1 MFKTQGSQTLVFI
14 EEQTRIS
21 VWRRVTAHPLPIT
34 GRSSAM
40 LVIRE
45 GRHCRQYRSLN
56 FGKLVKI
63 DQDAP
68 GYSARL
74 GKRIYPIAQASLTAF
89 C

>member
-1 MFKTQGSQTLVFI
+1 MFKTHGSQTPVFI
-14 EEQTRIS
+14 EERTRIS
-21 VWRRVTAHPLPIT
+21 VWRRVTAHPLPIA

-63 DQDAP
+63 DQDGP
-68 GYSARL
+68 
-74 GKRIYPIAQASLTAF
+74 
-89 C
+89 